1 MRTSLEESGWCQRE
15 RWFNLPVLCSG
26 MVGFQDTE
34 EVKKMDQEQDEGSV
48 SLIVLQ

>member
-1 MRTSLEESGWCQRE
+1 MGGFKGRS
-15 RWFNLPVLCSG
+15 FKLPVLCSG
-26 MVGFQDTE
+26 MVGFGQRRILGAAE